1 MDIQWNITKPLKAHW
16 RGYLVMQSNA
26 YGILFCK
33 ISECKLGYI
42 VYSIILILSKTKS
55 VCVCVYIFSFK
66 SFKYPE

>member
-1 MDIQWNITKPLKAHW
+1 
-16 RGYLVMQSNA
+16 MQSNA

-55 VCVCVYIFSFK
+55 VYVCVYIFSFR